1 MSAVPSPSHHP
12 AFDLP
17 DRLALGAT
25 RALRWCADRVF
36 AGRYAH
42 RSVVLETVAAVP
54 GMVGA
59 TLQHLRAL
67 RQLRD
72 DAGWVAR
79 LQEEAANERMHLM
92 TFLAVARPTLL
103 ERGLIRVVQG
113 LFFNAYFLLY
123 LLSPRSAHRMVGYFE
138 EEAVRSYTLYL
149 RALDSGCLQDGPAP
163 AIARA
168 YWRLGDG
175 ATLRDVVRAV
185 RADEIGHRDANH
197 AFADALV
204 AHRFAAQGR

>member
-1 MSAVPSPSHHP
+1 MSTVPGLSHRRAV
-12 AFDLP
+12 DLS
-17 DRLALGAT
+17 DHLALGVT
-25 RALRWCADRVF
+25 RALRWCADRFF

-42 RSVVLETVAAVP
+42 RAVVLETVAAVP

-67 RQLRD
+67 RLLRD
-72 DAGWVAR
+72 DAGWVAA
-79 LQEEAANERMHLM
+79 LQAEAANERMHLT
-92 TFLAVARPTLL
+92 TFLAVARPTRV
-103 ERGLIRVVQG
+103 ERLLIRVVQG

-123 LLSPRSAHRMVGYFE
+123 LLAPRSAHRMVGYFE

-149 RALDSGCLQDGPAP
+149 RALDSGCLHDGPAP
-163 AIARA
+163 AVARA
-168 YWRLGDG
+168 YWQLGDD

-197 AFADALV
+197 AFADALAPRRLGV
-204 AHRFAAQGR
+204 QGA

>member
-1 MSAVPSPSHHP
+1 MSSVSGLSHRR
-12 AFDLP
+12 AADLP
-17 DRLALGAT
+17 DHLALGAT
-25 RALRWCADRVF
+25 RALRWCADRFF

-42 RSVVLETVAAVP
+42 RAVVLETVAAVP

-67 RQLRD
+67 RLLRD
-72 DAGWVAR
+72 DAGWVAT
-79 LQEEAANERMHLM
+79 LQEEAANERMHLL
-92 TFLAVARPTLL
+92 TFLAVARPTLV
-103 ERGLIRVVQG
+103 ERLLIRVVQG

-123 LLSPRSAHRMVGYFE
+123 LLWPRTAHRMVGYFE

-149 RALDSGCLQDGPAP
+149 RALESGCLRDGPAP

-168 YWRLGDG
+168 YWHLGDDS
-175 ATLRDVVRAV
+175 TLRDVVRAV

-197 AFADALV
+197 AFADALMP
-204 AHRFAAQGR
+204 RRLGAQGA